1 MRILLVDDCTSVV
14 ESLGELLSLSH
25 HDVDATDDSA
35 HALELGLS
43 KEYDILVTD
52 YEMPGLN
59 GLELAQKICESSS
72 ARIGVIVMTGSIE
85 TAVLH
90 ASPYV
95 NKVLTKPFTC
105 SVLRQAIAELG
116 CSPTN

>member
-1 MRILLVDDCTSVV
+1 MRILLVDDCTSVI

-25 HDVDATDDSA
+25 HSVDTTDDPL

-43 KEYDILVTD
+43 KDYDLLVTD
-52 YEMPGLN
+52 YEMPGMS
-59 GLELAQKICESSS
+59 GLELANRLCTSSS
-72 ARIGVIVMTGSIE
+72 ARLPVIVMTGSIE
-85 TAVLH
+85 TAALH
-90 ASPYV
+90 ASPHV
-95 NKVLTKPFTC
+95 NKVLTKPFSC